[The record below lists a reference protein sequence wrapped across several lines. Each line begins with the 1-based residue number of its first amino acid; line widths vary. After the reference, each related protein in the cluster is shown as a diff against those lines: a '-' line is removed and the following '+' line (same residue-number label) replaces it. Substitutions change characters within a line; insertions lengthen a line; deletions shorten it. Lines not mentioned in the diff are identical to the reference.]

1 MVQVGPAENKFFSWI
16 SNLFFISD
24 NFLQPSNPILL
35 FDMFKSKRSFEKFLN
50 NIEAPKY
57 PILLLLKFI

>member
-1 MVQVGPAENKFFSWI
+1 MSPKLLFSIFSTCKFEVGN
-16 SNLFFISD
+16 ISD